1 MLKAI
6 DESIELAKRFE
17 SVLKQIARPVA
28 FNPNWRSDNGNFYD
42 GAVNVKL
49 PMGEV
54 VKSLDPESGRRLI
67 LIGTDMDTV
76 VIFEQYSPSQKTSSF
91 GLVYN
96 ANAALDFMLGSS
108 RLSIAQFSLAICDYD
123 VSRNIGTALRNL
135 NSRMNRRS
143 AKTVTEVEELPLPKL

>member
-17 SVLKQIARPVA
+17 NVLKQIARPVA
-28 FNPNWRSDNGNFYD
+28 FNPNWRSDNGNSYD

-49 PMGEV
+49 PMGVV
-54 VKSLDPESGRRLI
+54 VKSVDPESGRRLI

-76 VIFEQYSPSQKTSSF
+76 VIFEQYPPSRKSSSF
-91 GLVYN
+91 ALLYN
-96 ANAALDFMLGSS
+96 SNAALDFMLGSS

-123 VSRNIGTALRNL
+123 VGRNIGTALHNL
-135 NSRMNRRS
+135 NSRMNSRS
-143 AKTVTEVEELPLPKL
+143 SRTVTEIEDLPSPKL